1 MFKKGYICSEIGPLG
16 PMEDQ
21 NGKNGKNGANSDP
34 KHKIA
39 FFQVHE
45 DLKLHQMVYNLEAY
59 VKQCQIIYI

>member
-21 NGKNGKNGANSDP
+21 NGKNGTNSDP

-39 FFQVHE
+39 FFRDNE
-45 DLKLHQMVYNLEAY
+45 DLKLHQMVYNLET
-59 VKQCQIIYI
+59 